1 MPVRV
6 VCCCDEGELI
16 DAESTRAEKS
26 LGRKGVLKERAMTQL
41 SQLAAA
47 LLVAALI
54 FLLNNW
60 TCPCFFLFL
69 FLFLFSCDGAAARR
83 AHCQRRARAGH
94 IRRCS
99 AAITNK
105 NQGAQASTALSGRGA
120 LGPARILVFPLFF
133 FAKDLPPCAR
143 QQKRHLGAG

>member
-54 FLLNNW
+54 FLIIGLALVFFFFFFFF
-60 TCPCFFLFL
+60 FFLATVL
-69 FLFLFSCDGAAARR
+69 LPGER
-83 AHCQRRARAGH
+83 
-94 IRRCS
+94 
-99 AAITNK
+99 T
-105 NQGAQASTALSGRGA
+105 
-120 LGPARILVFPLFF
+120 
-133 FAKDLPPCAR
+133 AKDELEPGTYADVQR
-143 QQKRHLGAG
+143 Q